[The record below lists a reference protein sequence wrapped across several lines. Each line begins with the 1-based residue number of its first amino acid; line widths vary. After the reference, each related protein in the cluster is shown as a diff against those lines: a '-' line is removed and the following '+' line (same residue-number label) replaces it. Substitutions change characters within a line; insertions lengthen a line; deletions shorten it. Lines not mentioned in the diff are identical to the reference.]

1 MIIISDIYFQA
12 LSKKA
17 DWNCGNQSPWIMLG
31 FYVNKSIKHMI
42 NLNIKF
48 KKRCSSH
55 KHRYIYKIME
65 SIETKG
71 GEDSNLP
78 YEFEFYDANYGIEK
92 IMKMFPELEMDDVS
106 SDSCD
111 SY

>member
-1 MIIISDIYFQA
+1 
-12 LSKKA
+12 
-17 DWNCGNQSPWIMLG
+17 
-31 FYVNKSIKHMI
+31 
-42 NLNIKF
+42 
-48 KKRCSSH
+48 
-55 KHRYIYKIME
+55 ME